1 MFEISLIGKKIKKI
15 RKQKKISQE
24 KLAEMIS
31 MNHRSIVRIENAQV
45 VPTLET
51 LGKIA
56 EVLDVKIADFF
67 DEYTRHIVYEMA
79 QNFYVN
85 NIDPEK
91 IQRIFALSAEELAE
105 FIIPQNYEQ
114 M

>member
-67 DEYTRHIVYEMA
+67 EVQEFQTREEIVQNINLKLSKMSDDELKA
-79 QNFYVN
+79 FYKSVCH
-85 NIDPEK
+85 
-91 IQRIFALSAEELAE
+91 F
-105 FIIPQNYEQ
+105 FY
-114 M
+114 